1 MTLSCESYTMNCN
14 YALYNL
20 SIGGFLIFIPTILDS
35 VNCELVQYL
44 IDKQRAE
51 LSRLVE
57 KHNYNFQHRD
67 VLAASIEMD
76 RWLNLYQQ
84 NRTNKQGKR
93 KE

>member
-1 MTLSCESYTMNCN
+1 
-14 YALYNL
+14 
-20 SIGGFLIFIPTILDS
+20 
-35 VNCELVQYL
+35 VQYL

-51 LSRLVE
+51 LTRLVE

-76 RWLNLYQQ
+76 RWLNFYEQ
-84 NRTNKQGKR
+84 NCTKKQGKQ